1 MRKFR
6 RTSRPQ
12 PTRLAAAVRTATV
25 DDGMTLLDSRRGTLF
40 HLTPSGA
47 MIVDALAEHDATL
60 DTVADALTRQY
71 GISKDRA
78 RADVLGL
85 VNELRSRGLV
95 TG

>member
-6 RTSRPQ
+6 RTIRPQ

-47 MIVDALAEHDATL
+47 VVVEALAEHDATV
-60 DTVADALTRQY
+60 DMAVEALTNQY
-71 GISKDRA
+71 GISEDRA
-78 RADVLGL
+78 RADVLSL
-85 VNELRSRGLV
+85 VNDLRSRGLV
-95 TG
+95 T